1 MEKCRLLDSVS
12 ACSLGKFWTEIGPF
26 DFLVTLEENLRGRYS
41 CLERVAANSPGSVQL
56 FGADGVS
63 EL

>member
-1 MEKCRLLDSVS
+1 MS

-56 FGADGVS
+56 FGAVGVS